1 MIDKEII
8 AQARQLLVD
17 QNKEKVIEI
26 ANRVIADG
34 HDPLELMNEAFIPG
48 INEVG
53 DLFGRG
59 RLFLPELMV
68 AADAMKAVTDVIN
81 AALPKNTVQKKK
93 GTVLLATVKGDVH
106 DIGKCIVV
114 SLMRAN
120 GFTVHDL
127 GRDIDIDTIIEKA
140 VKERCGYHRHQRPF
154 DHHHGPAEKPGAG
167 LEISRPAGPVQD
179 HGGRCPGHRPLGC
192 PDRCRRLCRG
202 CPGRRGQGQGIAGTI
217 IQKGFFSSTNH
228 PTPSRICPGSF
239 YRSDKSLKFTDDLR
253 TNPCRLK
260 HCVKI

>member
-1 MIDKEII
+1 MIDKETI

-81 AALPKNTVQKKK
+81 AALPKNTVQEKK

-140 VKERCGYHRHQRPF
+140 IKEDVDIIGTSALLTTTMGQQKILEQALTSAGLRDRFKTMVGGAPVTGRWAARIGADAYAEDAQDGVVKVKELL
-154 DHHHGPAEKPGAG
+154 A
-167 LEISRPAGPVQD
+167 L
-179 HGGRCPGHRPLGC
+179 
-192 PDRCRRLCRG
+192 
-202 CPGRRGQGQGIAGTI
+202 
-217 IQKGFFSSTNH
+217 
-228 PTPSRICPGSF
+228 
-239 YRSDKSLKFTDDLR
+239 
-253 TNPCRLK
+253 
-260 HCVKI
+260 